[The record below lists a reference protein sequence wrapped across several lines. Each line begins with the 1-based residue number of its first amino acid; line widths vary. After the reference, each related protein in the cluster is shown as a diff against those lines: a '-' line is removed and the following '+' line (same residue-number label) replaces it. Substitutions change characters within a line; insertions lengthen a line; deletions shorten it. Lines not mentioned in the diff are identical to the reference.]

1 MHGAVA
7 GAHVDAADRMA
18 DGLFHAC
25 KRVLDSF
32 NVREGVHG
40 DVHCDHDEVALA
52 VAASTQLAHVFVL
65 TGEIT
70 VIEFKCADVST
81 GVMKRFCYESQIPAG
96 ACGEIASVDLLVKE
110 KLIFAILLYIIERLV
125 SFGIAL
131 FKGIALGAHAQSG
144 REGSAVHL
152 YIIRCEL
159 TESGKE
165 LTHLPG
171 NLLPADLRHKEQK
184 FVSTQSTGNG
194 GLRIICEQPAEQ
206 PQCAVSGL
214 VSVEV
219 IDLFQIVHIDKNEVA
234 AVFLHE
240 FCREPFT

>member
-7 GAHVDAADRMA
+7 GAHVDATYRMA
-18 DGLFHAC
+18 DGLFHAR
-25 KRVLDSF
+25 KRVLDGL

-40 DVHCDHDEVALA
+40 DVHCDHDEVAA
-52 VAASTQLAHVFVL
+52 TAAACTQLEHVFVL

-70 VIEFKCADVST
+70 VIEVKCADV
-81 GVMKRFCYESQIPAG
+81 RAG
-96 ACGEIASVDLLVKE
+96 AGGEIASVDLLVKE

-125 SFGIAL
+125 GFGIAL

-152 YIIRCEL
+152 HIVRCEL

-171 NLLPADLRHKEQK
+171 NLLPADLRYKEQK
-184 FVSTQSTGNG
+184 FVSAQSTGNG
-194 GLRIICEQPAEQ
+194 GLVIICEQPAEQ
-206 PQCAVSGL
+206 LQCAVSGL
-214 VSVEV
+214 MSVEV
-219 IDLFQIVHIDKNEVA
+219 IDLFQVVHIDENEVA

-240 FCREPFT
+240 FCHKPFT